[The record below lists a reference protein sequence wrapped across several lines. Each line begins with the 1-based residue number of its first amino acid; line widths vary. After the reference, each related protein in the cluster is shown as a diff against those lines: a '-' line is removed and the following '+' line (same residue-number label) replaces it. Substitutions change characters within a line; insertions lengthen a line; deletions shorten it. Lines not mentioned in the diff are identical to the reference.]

1 MTVPPHQPVAQ
12 DPQAPRSRSRS
23 AAVHA
28 SPDRGGRPRRFGGVV
43 VLEALIAILVLSFAT
58 LGILGLASRALRD
71 AGDAHWR
78 SEAASL
84 AASALAR
91 MWTEDPATL
100 AVRYDSAS
108 GGAGFGYVVAAASK
122 LPGVTSTTNAPV
134 VTVASGASG
143 ASARV
148 AVTLFWQPP
157 GDARPHRYAIE
168 QVIASR

>member
-1 MTVPPHQPVAQ
+1 MRAPPN
-12 DPQAPRSRSRS
+12 RS
-23 AAVHA
+23 
-28 SPDRGGRPRRFGGVV
+28 GRVRRHGGVV

-100 AVRYDSAS
+100 VGRYDSAS
-108 GGAGFGYVVAAASK
+108 GGAGFREVVAAASK

-148 AVTLFWQPP
+148 TVTLFWQPP
-157 GDARPHRYAIE
+157 GDALPHRYAIE
-168 QVIASR
+168 QVVASR

>member
-1 MTVPPHQPVAQ
+1 MRMTG
-12 DPQAPRSRSRS
+12 APNRS
-23 AAVHA
+23 
-28 SPDRGGRPRRFGGVV
+28 GRARRYGGVV

-58 LGILGLASRALRD
+58 LGILGLAARALRD

-78 SEAASL
+78 GEAASL

-91 MWTEDPATL
+91 MWTEDPAML
-100 AVRYDSAS
+100 IDRYDSAS
-108 GGAGFGYVVAAASK
+108 GGAGLGNVVAAASK
-122 LPGVTSTTNAPV
+122 LPGVTSTTNAPI

-148 AVTLFWQPP
+148 TVTLFWQPP
-157 GDARPHRYAIE
+157 GDAMPHRYAIE

>member
-1 MTVPPHQPVAQ
+1 MRAPPN
-12 DPQAPRSRSRS
+12 RG
-23 AAVHA
+23 
-28 SPDRGGRPRRFGGVV
+28 DRARRYGGVV
-43 VLEALIAILVLSFAT
+43 VLEALIAVLVLSFAT

-78 SEAASL
+78 SEAAGL

-100 AVRYDSAS
+100 VDRYDSAS
-108 GGAGFGYVVAAASK
+108 GGAGFRDVVAAASK
-122 LPGVTSTTNAPV
+122 LPGVTSTTNAPI

-148 AVTLFWQPP
+148 TVTLFWQAP
-157 GDARPHRYAIE
+157 GDALPHRYAIE
-168 QVIASR
+168 QVVASR